1 MNKIVER
8 CFMGLLMFAML
19 LVLPALACQ
28 GNACADIKQSANGN
42 CHTLK
47 NVGNR
52 TIRVKWG
59 DTFGPKDLAPGE
71 SWTITN
77 PFNGGACI
85 GWIAGD
91 ITANYIN

>member
-1 MNKIVER
+1 MNKPVAR
-8 CFMGLLMFAML
+8 CFMVLLMIAML
-19 LVLPALACQ
+19 LVLPAFACQ
-28 GNACADIKQSANGN
+28 GNACSDIKPSVNGN

-47 NVGNR
+47 NVGNKR
-52 TIRVKWG
+52 IRVKWG

-77 PFNGGACI
+77 INGACV

-91 ITANYIN
+91 ITANYI